1 MALINFCSCV
11 QIAIMWSRLTLFTGN
26 SNAALADKVCSRL
39 GIRPGKALI
48 TRFSDGEVRVEIGE
62 NVRGKDTYVLQST
75 CPPVNENLMELLVI
89 IDALKRASAHRIN
102 VIIPYYGYG
111 RQDQKE
117 KPRVPL
123 SAKVV
128 ADLLS
133 VAGADR
139 VITIDLHAD
148 QIQGF
153 FDIPVDHLFGTI
165 VLGDALRGEIQG
177 NEIVVAPDSGGAERA
192 RLFATR
198 LKLDLALMDYREE
211 NGTYPK
217 IVGNV
222 KGRKVIILDDLVD
235 TARTIL
241 RTARAAETAGAETV
255 DVCAVHPVL
264 SGTAV
269 EKIEASPVRKLIVTD
284 TIPLSESAQCCK
296 KIDTVSI
303 APLLAEVIKRVHF
316 EESISSIFNLT

>member
-1 MALINFCSCV
+1 LGQALIS
-11 QIAIMWSRLTLFTGN
+11 
-26 SNAALADKVCSRL
+26 
-39 GIRPGKALI
+39 
-48 TRFSDGEVRVEIGE
+48 RFSDGEIRVEIGE
-62 NVRGKDTYVLQST
+62 NVRGQDCYVIQST

-89 IDALKRASAHRIN
+89 MDALKRASAQRIN
-102 VIIPYYGYG
+102 VVIPYYGYG

-123 SAKVV
+123 TARVV

-139 VITIDLHAD
+139 IITIDLHAD

-153 FDIPVDHLFGTI
+153 FNIPVDHLFGTI
-165 VLGDALRGEIQG
+165 VLGDALKHEIQG
-177 NEIVVAPDSGGAERA
+177 NEIVIAPDSGGAERA
-192 RLFATR
+192 RLFAAR

-211 NGTYPK
+211 NGTYPR

-222 KGRKVIILDDLVD
+222 KGKKVIILDDLVD

-241 RTARAAETAGAETV
+241 RTARAAVLAGAEAV

-264 SGTAV
+264 SGNAV
-269 EKIEASPVRKLIVTD
+269 ESIESSPIRRLIVTD
-284 TIPLSESAQCCK
+284 TIPLSERASACE
-296 KIDTVSI
+296 KIHTVSI
-303 APLLAEVIKRVHF
+303 ASMLAEVIKRVHF
-316 EESISSIFNLT
+316 EDPLSPLFNGV

>member
-1 MALINFCSCV
+1 
-11 QIAIMWSRLTLFTGN
+11 MWSRLTLFAGN
-26 SNAALADKVCSRL
+26 SNTALADKVCSRL

-62 NVRGKDTYVLQST
+62 NVRGKDIYVLQST

-89 IDALKRASAHRIN
+89 MDALKRASAQRIN

-133 VAGADR
+133 IAGAAR

-153 FDIPVDHLFGTI
+153 FDIPVDHLLGTI
-165 VLGDALRGEIQG
+165 VLGDALKEELQG

-192 RLFATR
+192 RFFASR
-198 LKLDLALMDYREE
+198 LKLDLALMDYRAE
-211 NGTYPK
+211 NGTYPG

-222 KGRKVIILDDLVD
+222 KGKKVVILDDLVD
-235 TARTIL
+235 TGRTIL
-241 RTARAAETAGAETV
+241 RTASAADAAGAETV

-264 SGTAV
+264 SGTSV
-269 EKIEASPVRKLIVTD
+269 EKIESSPVRKLMVTD
-284 TIPLSESAQCCK
+284 TIPLSESAKACK
-296 KIDTVSI
+296 KIHTVSI
-303 APLLAEVIKRVHF
+303 APLLADVIKRVHF
-316 EESISSIFNLT
+316 EESISSIFNQS

>member
-1 MALINFCSCV
+1 
-11 QIAIMWSRLTLFTGN
+11 MWSRLTLFAGN
-26 SNAALADKVCSRL
+26 SNPGLADKVCSEL
-39 GIRPGKALI
+39 GIRLGRTLI
-48 TRFSDGEVRVEIGE
+48 TRFSDGEIRVELDE
-62 NVRGKDTYVLQST
+62 NVRGKDVYVLQST

-89 IDALKRASAHRIN
+89 MDALKRASVRRIN
-102 VIIPYYGYG
+102 AIVPYYGYG

-139 VITIDLHAD
+139 VIAIDLHAD

-153 FDIPVDHLFGTI
+153 FDIPVDHMFGTI
-165 VLGDALRGEIQG
+165 VLSDALREELKG

-192 RLFATR
+192 RLFASR
-198 LKLDLALMDYREE
+198 LGLDMALMDYREE
-211 NGTYPK
+211 NGGHPR

-222 KGRKVIILDDLVD
+222 KGKKVIILDDLVD

-241 RTARAAETAGAETV
+241 RAADAAVLAGAEAV
-255 DVCAVHPVL
+255 EVCAVHPVL
-264 SGTAV
+264 SGSAV
-269 EKIEASPVRKLIVTD
+269 ENIEASPIRRIMVTD
-284 TIPLSESAQCCK
+284 TIPLSESAKACGKVQ
-296 KIDTVSI
+296 IVSI

-316 EESISSIFNLT
+316 EEQLSPLFC

>member
-1 MALINFCSCV
+1 
-11 QIAIMWSRLTLFTGN
+11 MWSRLTLFAGN
-26 SNAALADKVCSRL
+26 SNPALADKVCSRL
-39 GIRPGKALI
+39 GIGPGKALV

-89 IDALKRASAHRIN
+89 IDALKRASARRIN
-102 VIIPYYGYG
+102 AIMPYYGYG

-153 FDIPVDHLFGTI
+153 FDIPVDNLSGTN
-165 VLGDALRGEIQG
+165 VLSDALKEEICG
-177 NEIVVAPDSGGAERA
+177 DEIVVAPDSGGAERA
-192 RLFATR
+192 RLFASR

-211 NGTYPK
+211 NGTYPR

-222 KGRKVIILDDLVD
+222 DGKKVIILDDLID
-235 TARTIL
+235 TARTVL
-241 RTARAAETAGAETV
+241 RTTSVAKAAGAETV
-255 DVCAVHPVL
+255 EVCAVHPVL
-264 SGTAV
+264 SGASA
-269 EKIEASPVRKLIVTD
+269 ERIESSPISKLMVTD
-284 TIPLSESAQCCK
+284 TIPLFDNARVCK
-296 KIDTVSI
+296 KIRTVSI
-303 APLLAEVIKRVHF
+303 APMLAEVIKRVHF
-316 EESISSIFNLT
+316 EESISSIFGEI